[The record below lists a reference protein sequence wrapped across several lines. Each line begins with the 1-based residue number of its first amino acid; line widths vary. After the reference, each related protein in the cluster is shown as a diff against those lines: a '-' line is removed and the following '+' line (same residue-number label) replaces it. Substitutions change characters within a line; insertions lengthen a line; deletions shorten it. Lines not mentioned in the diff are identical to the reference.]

1 MSDEFRECFA
11 DRGDWIVFS
20 AGDDSMLNIYHQD
33 GSQQDRKDSIYFN
46 IICSNISDMIC
57 V

>member
-46 IICSNISDMIC
+46 IICINISDMIC